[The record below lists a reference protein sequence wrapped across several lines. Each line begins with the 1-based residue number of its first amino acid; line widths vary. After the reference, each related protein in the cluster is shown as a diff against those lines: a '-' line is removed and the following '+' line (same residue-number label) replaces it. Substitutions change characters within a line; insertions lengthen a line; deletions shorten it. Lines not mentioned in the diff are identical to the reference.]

1 MRIFTVK
8 WKKLA
13 EFQAFATRKRDNS
26 KQDIQNGKYEES

>member
-13 EFQAFATRKRDNS
+13 EFQAFATWKRDNS
-26 KQDIQNGKYEES
+26 KQDIQNGDHAEL